1 MQLDLLLHQWNQN
14 KLVFLHNNT
23 NIKSI
28 RFYQK
33 GVAIDSNTLYL
44 LDSTKFLTEKHP
56 AGNFL
61 LYATNPPIELSK
73 NTEDNIIIIEENR
86 NLLEDMNE
94 LLSILDRFQKYY
106 DKLYLYIAQNA
117 ELDDFIYLIY
127 EFFETKLCILDKNKK
142 LIYNILD
149 FKSVEKIFPLEIQKT
164 NLKRIYG
171 YLGFENTNPLYDSE
185 IEKTAK
191 ILGPYLF
198 NRTNALINSK
208 DHFYQS
214 LKNLFQDA
222 FRETDYEN
230 LRNITWDLEDDYEIY
245 MMELENG
252 LYYYKNM
259 FINGNRF
266 ALDHPMYMYSIIE
279 NNKLICL
286 INHKNK
292 SSDTLLQN
300 LGDFVEEY
308 KLKHVRV
315 SLHRN
320 LLQYSKT
327 VSMAKMLLDHNI
339 KLEGPLEKQ
348 LNPLVYELA
357 VRFASLEYFIPREL
371 QMLKDHDEKNHSD
384 LLKTLYFYLLEERSL
399 IKASERLNVHR
410 NSIVYRT
417 NKINE
422 IIDIDLDD
430 TDTRSNLLSALE
442 IMYRCGLVK

>member
-14 KLVFLHNNT
+14 KLVFLHSNT

-28 RFYQK
+28 RFYQN
-33 GVAIDSNTLYL
+33 GMSIESNTLYL
-44 LDSTKFLTEKHP
+44 LESAQFLSEKHT

-117 ELDDFIYLIY
+117 ELEDFIYLIY

-149 FKSVEKIFPLEIQKT
+149 FKSVDKIFPLEIQKN

-252 LYYYKNM
+252 LYFYKNM

-286 INHKNK
+286 LNHKNK
-292 SSDTLLQN
+292 SSENLLQN
-300 LGDFVEEY
+300 LDEFVEEY

-327 VSMAKMLLDHNI
+327 VSMAKMLIEYDI
-339 KLEGPLEKQ
+339 KLKGPLEQQ
-348 LNPLVYELA
+348 LTPLVYELA
-357 VRFASLEYFIPREL
+357 VRFASLEYFIPKEL
-371 QMLKDHDEKNHSD
+371 RILRDHDEKNHSD

-422 IIDIDLDD
+422 IVDIDLDD
-430 TDTRSNLLSALE
+430 TDTRSNVLSALE
-442 IMYRCGLVK
+442 IMYRCGLVE

>member
-1 MQLDLLLHQWNQN
+1 MQLDLLLHLWNQN
-14 KLVFLHNNT
+14 KLVFLHNPV
-23 NIKSI
+23 NIECI
-28 RFYQK
+28 RFYQD
-33 GVAIDSNTLYL
+33 GIDINADTLYL
-44 LDSTKFLTEKHP
+44 LDTIEPLIQDHTP
-56 AGNFL
+56 GNFL
-61 LYATNPPIELSK
+61 LYASSPAIELSG
-73 NTEDNIIIIEENR
+73 NTKDNIIIIEEKR
-86 NLLEDMNE
+86 SLQGDMNT
-94 LLSILDRFQKYY
+94 LLSILNTFQKYY
-106 DKLYLYIAQNA
+106 EKLYYFIAQNA
-117 ELDDFIYLIY
+117 ELEEFILLIY
-127 EFFETKLCILDKNKK
+127 KFFETKLCILDKNKK

-149 FKSVEKIFPLEIQKT
+149 FKSVEKVFPLEIQKS
-164 NLKRIYG
+164 NLKRVYA
-171 YLGFENTNPLYDSE
+171 YLGFENTNPVFDTE

-191 ILGPYLF
+191 ILGF
-198 NRTNALINSK
+198 HFFHRITALNNSK

-252 LYYYKNM
+252 LYFYKNM

-286 INHKNK
+286 INHKNR
-292 SSDTLLQN
+292 SSDDIILHLDQ
-300 LGDFVEEY
+300 FVEEY
-308 KLKHVRV
+308 NLKHVRISV
-315 SLHRN
+315 HHN

-327 VSMAKMLLDHNI
+327 VAMAKMLIEYDI
-339 KLEGPLEKQ
+339 KLEGPLEEH

-357 VRFASLEYFIPREL
+357 VRFTSLEYFIPKEL
-371 QMLKDHDEKNHSD
+371 RMLQDHDKKNHSD

-399 IKASERLNVHR
+399 IKASERLDVHR

-422 IIDIDLDD
+422 IVDIDLDD
-430 TDTRSNLLSALE
+430 TNTRSNILSALE
-442 IMYRCGLVK
+442 IMYRCGMIE